1 MFWLIGGEL
10 LTFPFDGSHSE
21 GIAKSGDTYNHQKL
35 WEHVRPKGC
44 RCAFDYYL
52 RGRVD
57 INNKGN
63 AVIYMSPHIGSE
75 YLGVILRNFD
85 VQGACQIR
93 YDHSRH
99 YHCAM
104 DPEERKGKLLS
115 KEGLLWRISPI

>member
-1 MFWLIGGEL
+1 MFFLIGGEL
-10 LTFPFDGSHSE
+10 LTVPFDGAHSE
-21 GIAKSGDTYNHQKL
+21 GIAKSGYTYNHQKL

-44 RCAFDYYL
+44 RCAFDYYP

-75 YLGVILRNFD
+75 YLGEILRDFEIE
-85 VQGACQIR
+85 GSCQIR
-93 YDHSRH
+93 FDHSRH

-104 DPEERKGKLLS
+104 DHEE
-115 KEGLLWRISPI
+115 